1 MNESKACSTVTFKSN
16 LQSVV
21 GSISE
26 DKHFLASI
34 HDPFALDTMHQ
45 LGFEMIT
52 SIQQKEYQDAALH
65 CSFAYKDDYPWG
77 TVIDFQGK
85 ERVV

>member
-52 SIQQKEYQDAALH
+52 SIQQQ
-65 CSFAYKDDYPWG
+65 
-77 TVIDFQGK
+77 
-85 ERVV
+85 